1 METAEAYIQS
11 GRHIWTS
18 GMFIFTTETIF
29 KNFFEVLME
38 DHMQI
43 LNELRKEI
51 ERGKVGVELSTF
63 AEPHFKSFEKISID
77 FGIMEYSK
85 NIRVIPVDIGWS
97 DIGSFTALEEVFPKD
112 HNHNVVRGTVV
123 INQDSSN
130 NIVVCEGCVVSLLG
144 VENLIVIKNGNN
156 ILIASKEKAQDIKK
170 VVSQYNSIQNKK
182 I

>member
-1 METAEAYIQS
+1 
-11 GRHIWTS
+11 
-18 GMFIFTTETIF
+18 
-29 KNFFEVLME
+29 
-38 DHMQI
+38 
-43 LNELRKEI
+43 
-51 ERGKVGVELSTF
+51 
-63 AEPHFKSFEKISID
+63 
-77 FGIMEYSK
+77 MEYSK